1 MLYYLVGNGR
11 NNCTKVCRLNFQRPP
26 YTAVPIFIISISQ
39 IITQAVVKCARK
51 LCTEIARSN
60 NVQIRRSFV
69 VSLDF
74 PFNKRLPLLCA
85 RLFSRNYN
93 FLSFKFRSSQ
103 GSRNLNRLKELQSR
117 GWIQTFLFIFFYH
130 MFLRNRNSNDVA
142 KQN

>member
-1 MLYYLVGNGR
+1 M
-11 NNCTKVCRLNFQRPP
+11 
-26 YTAVPIFIISISQ
+26 
-39 IITQAVVKCARK
+39 KCARK
-51 LCTEIARSN
+51 LCTEMLGAITFKFGGALS
-60 NVQIRRSFV
+60 
-69 VSLDF
+69 SLWIF
-74 PFNKRLPLLCA
+74 RLTKDYHCYAPGYFLET
-85 RLFSRNYN
+85 N

>member
-1 MLYYLVGNGR
+1 MQESLPVKFPTASLYSGTNFHNFHFPNNYAGSCEVCAKTVYR
-11 NNCTKVCRLNFQRPP
+11 N
-26 YTAVPIFIISISQ
+26 
-39 IITQAVVKCARK
+39 
-51 LCTEIARSN
+51 ARSN